1 MTTPTATPSTDQ
13 RTVLKSQFHA
23 AMAMLRLGIERCP
36 DDLWMKGIATNDGS
50 SSRPLNAT
58 WRIAYHTLYFTHL
71 YLQPTAGDFEPW
83 TLHQIG
89 LHDLDDHP
97 SSPEQLALTNE
108 TDCPLWNGEPLTQS
122 QLLDYWQY
130 CFDRLD
136 DWIDA
141 IDLTSPESGFP
152 WYRVSKLEH
161 VLVAL
166 RHIQHHTG
174 QIGARLREASRGN
187 NGIDWVGAGKKA
199 KRVQFPQG

>member
-1 MTTPTATPSTDQ
+1 MSTDSP
-13 RTVLKSQFHA
+13 TTDLPAILKSQFHA

-36 DDLWMKGIATNDGS
+36 EDLWLSGIATTD
-50 SSRPLNAT
+50 SSRSINPT
-58 WRIAYHTLYFTHL
+58 WRVAYHTLYFTHL
-71 YLQPTAGDFEPW
+71 YLQPTAGDFKPW

-89 LHDLDDHP
+89 LHDLDDYP
-97 SSPEQLALTNE
+97 ASAEDLALTNE
-108 TDCPLWNGEPLTQS
+108 SDCPLWNGEPLTQA
-122 QLLDYWQY
+122 QLLDYWHF
-130 CFDRLD
+130 CFDRID
-136 DWIDA
+136 DWLDA
-141 IDLTSPESGFP
+141 VDLASSESGFP

-174 QIGARLREASRGN
+174 QLGARLREASHGT